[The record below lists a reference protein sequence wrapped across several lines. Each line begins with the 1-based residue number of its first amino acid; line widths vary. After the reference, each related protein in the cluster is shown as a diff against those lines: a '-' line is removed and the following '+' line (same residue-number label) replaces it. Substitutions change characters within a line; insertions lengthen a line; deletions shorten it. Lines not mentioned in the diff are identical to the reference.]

1 MATYVNNLRLK
12 EITTGDED
20 GTWGTS
26 TNTNLEL
33 ITDGFSYGTKQLAA
47 DANETFTMPDGTADD
62 SRSFYLK
69 ITSAVSLTATREVTL
84 GPNTVSKVWMIENAT
99 SGSQTITI
107 KQGSGSTVDVA
118 NGSKVMVVTDGAG
131 AGAAVLNANPT
142 EVGGTVTSVS
152 GTGTVNGITL
162 TGTVTSSG
170 SLTLGGTLANVD
182 LTSQITG
189 TLPVANGGTGVTSS
203 TGTGSVVLSSSPTL
217 TTPDIGTPSA
227 GTLTNATGLPISTGV
242 SGLGAGVATFLGTP
256 SSANLAAALTD
267 ETGSGSAVFATSPA
281 LTTPDLGTPS
291 AATLT
296 NATGLPLSTG
306 VTGTLPVANGG
317 TGLTSLGTAN
327 QVLAVNSGGTALE
340 YQTVSGSVTSVDVSG
355 GSTGLTTSGGPI
367 TSSGTIT
374 LAGTLAVANGGTG
387 VTSSTGS
394 GSVVLSTAP
403 TLDGTVTLNQTNA
416 ATNTSAAITNTNDDK
431 GTLWNFTQSRSGG
444 APDANFLF
452 GHGGD
457 SSGDVVLRNTTTSNI
472 KFYVADTERVRL
484 YAGGALICSS
494 GVTLG
499 TAVDTYN
506 AANTLDD
513 YEEGTFTPVVAD
525 ASTGGNTATVGTA
538 QGWYTKVGRKVTI
551 YISLDNINTSGM
563 TSGNDLY
570 IRSLP
575 FSSSATNPD
584 GDAIG
589 IVKADNIN
597 FTGYVT
603 AELSNGNSYFLLID
617 NIDSGA
623 DVPLT
628 VAAILASSS
637 DLIITMT
644 YNT

>member
-12 EITTGDED
+12 EIATGDES

-26 TNTNLEL
+26 TNINLEL
-33 ITDGFSYGTKQLAA
+33 ITDGLSYGTKQLAA

-457 SSGDVVLRNTTTSNI
+457 SSGDVVLRNTTSSHI

-484 YAGGALICSS
+484 WAGGALICSS

-570 IRSLP
+570 IRDLP
-575 FSSSATNPD
+575 FSSTSTNPD